1 MTPKQKRKHIATVEQ
16 ASIRLLDGSS
26 EKMARS
32 AKAEAEK
39 HERLTSTGI
48 VCRKLEITYRPQLML
63 GIPSAHMQFYE
74 RKIDGKRNIID

>member
-1 MTPKQKRKHIATVEQ
+1 MTPKQKRKHIAIVEQ

-26 EKMARS
+26 EKMGKSAR
-32 AKAEAEK
+32 AAARK

-48 VCRKLEITYRPQLML
+48 VCHKLEITYRPQLML

-74 RKIDGKRNIID
+74 REIDGKRNSID